1 MIGFYMCCFIISF
14 CLFVFQIVIDR
25 RKSVN
30 QYIMLVC
37 VIIAN
42 GGYLAQACSQNL
54 SEILLAVKLSYVGG
68 CFLPMLFFQTIREI
82 CHVKISTALK
92 NTLYIFQMLAYGAVC
107 TVGIT
112 DLYYVNPEFYTENG
126 VGHVMKTYGP
136 LHILLPFTMYG
147 YVIAAIITALYS
159 LRKKRSVN
167 KKSLMILLF
176 FFLVATVSYAVQKLL
191 KINVEITPIIYTGL
205 VLASMIYVHQ
215 SNFYTVNENEDIVKK
230 QLNKVGFITFNSNL
244 RYMGCN
250 DVAGKIFPEIVD
262 FKLGCPVENA
272 SEEFKT
278 NVTDVLKHYAHIT
291 HSESERK
298 ARSFQKDGR
307 RYECV
312 VHPLLN
318 FRKSCK
324 GYTVEIRDET
334 DHYRA
339 LELSENFNKKLADD
353 VDKKTKQIRDIQ
365 QKTIL
370 GMAQM
375 VESRDLSTGGHIRR
389 TSEVVRI
396 FSRKLL
402 QSDMDFDPQFLELVI
417 RSAPMHDLGKIGVD
431 DAILRKQSRFTDEE
445 YSKMKVHSEIG
456 AEIVRKVLTDV
467 EEKEFVEVASNV
479 AHYHH
484 EKVNGKGYPDGLTGD
499 QIPVEARIMALA
511 DVFDA
516 LVSKRCYK
524 EAFSFDK
531 AFEIIKNDSGSHF
544 DKKLTEVFLQCRPE
558 LEQFYS
564 SDV

>member
-68 CFLPMLFFQTIREI
+68 CFLPMLFFQTICEI

-191 KINVEITPIIYTGL
+191 KINVEITPIIYTVL

-402 QSDMDFDPQFLELVI
+402 QSDMDFDPQFLDLVI

-484 EKVNGKGYPDGLTGD
+484 EKVNGEGYPDGLTGD

-544 DKKLTEVFLQCRPE
+544 DTKLTEVFLQCRPE

>member
-1 MIGFYMCCFIISF
+1 MCCFIISF

-68 CFLPMLFFQTIREI
+68 CFLPMLFFQTICEI

-307 RYECV
+307 RYKCV

-544 DKKLTEVFLQCRPE
+544 DKKLTEVFLQCRSE